1 MNGKT
6 RLGFLEEV
14 LGDLRTETWAGVN
27 QVRKGWNG
35 VYVQKA
41 NVYFFPRHWDH
52 TDIMQPDKIMIQTQ
66 VSFTLSHFNKYSQR
80 ETEKY
85 CYFSEVL

>member
-6 RLGFLEEV
+6 RLGFPEEV

-27 QVRKGWNG
+27 QVRKGWNS

-41 NVYFFPRHWDH
+41 NVYFFPSID
-52 TDIMQPDKIMIQTQ
+52 
-66 VSFTLSHFNKYSQR
+66 STLILCNQIK
-80 ETEKY
+80 
-85 CYFSEVL
+85 